1 MIEHLLFVTEGLKL
15 ELLTSLL
22 PSVNEKGA
30 KINATYK
37 QPNIHTVATLDVLKT
52 HFTVNS
58 VAGRQGFLAG
68 GEVSYNVLDG
78 KVNRIMEEKKTR
90 LLIVL
95 ITIDQPL
102 QCCYWLLCW

>member
-1 MIEHLLFVTEGLKL
+1 MIFNIIWFCIEGLKL
-15 ELLTSLL
+15 ELVTSLL

-78 KVNRIMEEKKTR
+78 KVRKNWGIRLRKERKKEGF
-90 LLIVL
+90 
-95 ITIDQPL
+95 
-102 QCCYWLLCW
+102 